1 MKNKI
6 MCPKDTKLKDYLIAV
21 NAIKK
26 VTAHKLH
33 ELYEKYSHSADE
45 NKREKMRPEIIEQ
58 NLKQVVSIAAGYRG
72 AGITFCALIE
82 AGNRALIDCVI
93 KLKADEAAEA
103 ASLITWCIEGGIID
117 TIIKVKK
124 TIDKNGRE

>member
-26 VTAHKLH
+26 VTPHKLDDI
-33 ELYEKYSHSADE
+33 YKKYSRSADE
-45 NKREKMRPEIIEQ
+45 NKREKMRQEIIEQ
-58 NLKQVVSIAAGYRG
+58 NLKQVISIAAGYRG

-82 AGNRALIDCVI
+82 AGNRAFIDCVI
-93 KLKADEAAEA
+93 KLKTDEAEEA

-117 TIIKVKK
+117 AIINAKK
-124 TIDKNGRE
+124 SADKNGRG

>member
-6 MCPKDTKLKDYLIAV
+6 MCLKNTKLKDYLIAV

-33 ELYEKYSHSADE
+33 DLYEKYSRSADE
-45 NKREKMRPEIIEQ
+45 NKREKMRQEIIEQ
-58 NLKQVVSIAAGYRG
+58 NLKQVISIAAGYRG

-82 AGNRALIDCVI
+82 AGNRALIECVI
-93 KLKADEAAEA
+93 KLKADDAAEV
-103 ASLITWCIEGGIID
+103 SPVITWCIEGGIID
-117 TIIKVKK
+117 AIISVKK
-124 TIDKNGRE
+124 SADKNGRG